1 MKKKLGLIIV
11 LLALIGSFIYFY
23 AYKNHR
29 DISAEEA
36 QYTIKSSDL
45 LSDFTKN
52 DSVANSKYQDKT
64 IQVSGEI
71 TSIEKESKGIVLD
84 NKLFGTFKDSIPNNL
99 VKGNVITIKGR
110 FIGYDDLLE
119 EFKIDQITVVK

>member
-1 MKKKLGLIIV
+1 MKKKIGLIIV
-11 LLALIGSFIYFY
+11 LLALVGSFIYFY

-29 DISAEEA
+29 DISKEEA
-36 QYTIKSSDL
+36 QYTIKTSDL
-45 LSDFTKN
+45 HADFTKN

-71 TSIEKESKGIVLD
+71 TSIEKESNGIVLD
-84 NKLFGTFKDSIPNNL
+84 SKLFGTFKDSIPNNL
-99 VKGNVITIKGR
+99 VKGNLITIKGR

-119 EFKIDQITVVK
+119 EFKVDQITVVK